1 MHIVKIVNGGV
12 ETIVHGDFAHLAEC
26 KVAIEKNAIPSMTFD
41 IYPGNPG
48 YGLLS
53 EFATLVECIDRQTGN
68 AVFEGRVISAPAS
81 MDSDGAVKKSVT
93 CEGLAGYL
101 CDSVQP
107 YTEERNWADDEQRT
121 GLQEFVGYILA
132 NHNARMPAEKRI
144 FRGVVDLPTFKTCEN
159 VTKGTNF
166 ERTYDILADKL
177 VGSFGGEWRVRRGA
191 DGLLYLDYRER
202 LGERGDVAIEL
213 GRNIESASRELK
225 PDQLITR
232 LYPRG
237 CKLKATEVDED
248 GTEREVETDER
259 LGIGAANG
267 GVEYIDDDDAVK
279 LYGIVEGTNEWDDV
293 TDPSHLKDKAQR
305 WLAENNQLPVS
316 TTIDGVDLSYLGI
329 EPSRIEAF
337 GWYPCRNALIGLDG
351 VLEVVKQVID
361 VSEPASST
369 WEFGD
374 AAARQSGAISS
385 LKKAGDA
392 LEVVKSQV
400 KTSVVNLKSVVA
412 YTKAAIEVSESAIT
426 STVSKRIEQTSAELN
441 GNIAAASGSLSGKID
456 GVNDDLSGRIDGVSG
471 AVTTVTEQVSTLTQ
485 TAESITAS
493 VKQLKSDQESMQ
505 STIEAMPDSIK
516 LEVTQGYTD
525 YVAGQLKP
533 VSESISSLKVTAS
546 GLTSSVKQLEAG
558 YGVCTTGGAV
568 AAKEVS
574 VQGFTSLH
582 RGATICV
589 KFRYANTA
597 TSPTLNVSETGAKPM
612 TLNGSTLAKDFWWA
626 AGDVM
631 TLVYNGTSWAISDA
645 GANSKI
651 RQLANSISLE
661 VSGKLGSTASIVMS
675 VDGAKTEQS
684 IDMTGVREAF
694 KNDTSAIAIS
704 AGTVT
709 FNSNTFVVNSS
720 YFKVTS
726 TGVVTATSGKIGGFN
741 ITSSSIYNDM
751 LTLYSSGLRLKYTT
765 NSSTKAVGLIGTNSL
780 TADST
785 RCGLNFDL
793 ESTGDYMTWAA
804 RASSSD
810 AYYSMKLTYANS
822 SLKMTNGSTWEAGRI
837 HVACDV
843 NMHNYILRNAYIDP
857 DTGGA
862 NGGITGTL
870 NFTKIT
876 NASTNGSFS
885 FNNGCSMQFKKGL
898 LVAAT
903 W

>member
-1 MHIVKIVNGGV
+1 MHIVKIINGGV

-53 EFATLVECIDRQTGN
+53 EFATLVECIDRQTGGT
-68 AVFEGRVISAPAS
+68 VFEGRVISAPAS
-81 MDSDGAVKKSVT
+81 MGSDGAVKKSVT

-107 YTEERNWADDEQRT
+107 YTEERNWTGDEQRT
-121 GLQEFVGYILA
+121 GLQEFVDYVLA

-144 FRGVVDLPTFKTCEN
+144 FRGVVDLPTFKTVEN

-166 ERTYDILADKL
+166 ERTYDIVADKL
-177 VGSFGGEWRVRRGA
+177 VGSFGGEWRVRRGS
-191 DGLLYLDYRER
+191 DGLLCLDYRER
-202 LGERGDVAIEL
+202 LGERSDVTIEL

-259 LGIGAANG
+259 LGIGSVNG

-293 TDPSHLKDKAQR
+293 TDPAHLKDKAQR

-329 EPSRIEAF
+329 EPGRIEAF
-337 GWYPCRNALIGLDG
+337 GWYPCRNDLIGLDD

-400 KTSVVNLKSVVA
+400 KTSVVNLKSVVV

-426 STVSKRIEQTSAELN
+426 STVGKRIEQTSAELN
-441 GNIAAASGSLSGKID
+441 GNIATASGSLSDKID
-456 GVNDDLSGRIDGVSG
+456 EVNDDLSGRIDGVSG
-471 AVTTVTEQVSTLTQ
+471 TVTTVTEQVSTLTQ

-533 VSESISSLKVTAS
+533 VNESISTLQVTAS
-546 GLTSSVKQLEAG
+546 GLTSSVEQLEAG

-568 AAKEVS
+568 AAKEAS
-574 VQGFTSLH
+574 IQNFASLH
-582 RGATICV
+582 RGATVCV
-589 KFRYANTA
+589 KFSYANA
-597 TSPTLNVSETGAKPM
+597 VASPTLNVSDTGAKPI
-612 TLNGSTLAKDFWWA
+612 TLNGATLAKDYWWA

-645 GANSKI
+645 GAKSKI

-661 VSGKLGSTASIVMS
+661 VSGKLGGTASIVMS
-675 VDGAKTEQS
+675 VDGSKTEQS
-684 IDMTGVREAF
+684 IDMSGVREAF
-694 KNDTSAIAIS
+694 KNDTSAISIS

-709 FNSNTFVVNSS
+709 FNSNTFVVNST

-726 TGVVTATSGKIGGFN
+726 AGVITATSGTIGGFT
-741 ITSSSIYNDM
+741 IGASSIRYQ
-751 LTLYSSGLRLKYTT
+751 
-765 NSSTKAVGLIGTNSL
+765 KAALADAAYGVYIGTDGISVGSGTAYTALAGGYLRGGN
-780 TADST
+780 ADSI
-785 RCGLNFDL
+785 
-793 ESTGDYMTWAA
+793 TGYVGFNNYWSDTGKYGA
-804 RASSSD
+804 RLAGRGCIALLTD
-810 AYYSMKLTYANS
+810 GAFGIGAYYQYGTSATITVGQSKTITFGTSLELEFTYSHLYNVQCTDGKYYPDVSYISGYSWKMPRS
-822 SLKMTNGSTWEAGRI
+822 SIA
-837 HVACDV
+837 
-843 NMHNYILRNAYIDP
+843 
-857 DTGGA
+857 
-862 NGGITGTL
+862 
-870 NFTKIT
+870 FTK
-876 NASTNGSFS
+876 
-885 FNNGCSMQFKKGL
+885 GL
-898 LVAAT
+898 MT
-903 W
+903 TS